1 MLRIP
6 LSASAFVHYLSLFTH
21 GGGEMI
27 VNSFEKAIVFSLFPC
42 LLMYDRDKRVKS
54 FTSTA
59 NGKRHIQ
66 VENFS
71 K

>member
-1 MLRIP
+1 
-6 LSASAFVHYLSLFTH
+6 
-21 GGGEMI
+21 MI

-54 FTSTA
+54 FTYMA